1 MLCASDSETKRSSV
15 RLERRL
21 SSEILAKTK
30 NVLCESGIKYSF
42 KTQRLDEEIVPASTN

>member
-1 MLCASDSETKRSSV
+1 MCKWQWDQKKFRTII
-15 RLERRL
+15 ERGL

-30 NVLCESGIKYSF
+30 NVLCELGIKYSF